1 MESLERPLFGDVL
14 ALARERWVREMARHL
29 GARGF
34 TNYRR
39 SDAFALRFLATGPHA
54 LGEFAVPFGGSR
66 QAARKMVT
74 GLIERGYASLKIDA
88 TDARRRCVHL
98 TTEGRDYAKAVI
110 ETVDEIN
117 RELERNVDPGELAS
131 ALSVLTF
138 VKNGFAS

>member
-14 ALARERWVREMARHL
+14 ALARERWVREMARSTS
-29 GARGF
+29 ARVASPD
-34 TNYRR
+34 YRR
-39 SDAFALRFLATGPHA
+39 SDAFALRFLAYRPACAWRVH
-54 LGEFAVPFGGSR
+54 LPFGGSR

-74 GLIERGYASLKIDA
+74 GLIERGYASLEIDA

-117 RELERNVDPGELAS
+117 RELERTSIQANWRVRCPC
-131 ALSVLTF
+131 
-138 VKNGFAS
+138 